1 MDIVEELRQNRENGA
16 KRLVSEYKAGLMS
29 LARRFYKNE
38 SDAEELVNATFAK
51 VVENIDDYLEQSAFF
66 AWMCQIL
73 TNEFRRSVRRKSNK
87 MELYPGV
94 MPEVED
100 ECAQENIYAN
110 LDASLLRDAIENL
123 PKDVRKTLMMHY
135 FMDLSVKDVARLLA
149 IPVGTVK
156 WRLLYARQILAAKL
170 GVAAKKP
177 GVKALLVALALAAI
191 TAAGAANAGARAARP
206 QVPNADE
213 PSALRQ
219 DAAQDRTRGTEGTR
233 GASAPNAASIPSIAS
248 VLPVLSFFETLSPF
262 PTTQTPPQEQ
272 TMNTATCSAAL
283 GAATALAVATPSF
296 GGVIYQ
302 NDFSTRI
309 SKRPVPTGDWQE
321 LAYHAGPLARDYGGT
336 WTDMGTPYADGSQ
349 IQDGWALAN
358 LAGTPSQNYV
368 MAPAYVASDGGNLF
382 FMQQGE
388 GAARTSLATHPIGND
403 FTNGTL
409 RISVDMR
416 APASWPVDGAG
427 ARVVPLFKSQMNALN
442 WNALYETPSAFGMIW
457 RANKSATF
465 PFLLSAKENGSAQG
479 NDLEDASM
487 GQEWHRFVAEIDLDA
502 KRTAC
507 SVYRLGLDHPTPAT
521 TGTLAASKSGLY
533 FYSPLTAERGAVSG
547 IGIYTSMTSASA
559 DDAANSACFD
569 NLLVEWKAPGT
580 SDFLPC
586 YVNDFATRRVRTICP
601 AGTTSGTYAMT
612 PALANDEFTGYEARQ
627 LVPDS
632 DQSLKNVKPQPTGV
646 DNWRRINDDGQG
658 KVDIVDSPARCLRMM
673 KDLNAFVCVSQPLGE
688 EIAGGK
694 VRLSANVRLPDKWRN
709 LSTRCSLIVL
719 GAKSYA
725 STLHQNLSQ
734 GHVGQVG
741 IGGTA
746 DTDFRPRYAEGGA
759 QYGSATCTASSWYQ
773 LVQTADIDNQTYDY
787 TLYAIVNGTIQTNP
801 VFSVTGKPFA
811 NTVDSIGS
819 FALMGY
825 ALGDNTTKAVLFN
838 NLKVWKNVGTAQETL
853 IYSND
858 FWTRR
863 RRVDVARADVAPV
876 IDRADSGV
884 DNWVRRNNGTAAAFI
899 QSAANPAL
907 AFSGATGHAYVFHP
921 FGKTVTTGT
930 LCFRVDMRPAARWK
944 WNSAC
949 GGVVLLGD
957 DTFLQGNRD
966 SSDSFSAH
974 YSVRFGV
981 VGAAGSA
988 DACGLSQGSK
998 PYARSGVTD
1007 QTDAAL
1013 DTTHWYRFCVSAP
1026 LDGGTYSVA
1035 LYDMGAEHPDPETPN
1050 GAFVRRFS
1058 NLAYCNGGPTAGI
1071 SGFALAGF
1079 FVPGY
1084 SAWDPEDPD
1093 ALLFD
1098 NVVVEAPAPFV
1109 MIVR

>member
-1 MDIVEELRQNRENGA
+1 MKKQ
-16 KRLVSEYKAGLMS
+16 
-29 LARRFYKNE
+29 
-38 SDAEELVNATFAK
+38 
-51 VVENIDDYLEQSAFF
+51 AF
-66 AWMCQIL
+66 
-73 TNEFRRSVRRKSNK
+73 RSR
-87 MELYPGV
+87 
-94 MPEVED
+94 
-100 ECAQENIYAN
+100 
-110 LDASLLRDAIENL
+110 AI
-123 PKDVRKTLMMHY
+123 
-135 FMDLSVKDVARLLA
+135 
-149 IPVGTVK
+149 
-156 WRLLYARQILAAKL
+156 
-170 GVAAKKP
+170 
-177 GVKALLVALALAAI
+177 
-191 TAAGAANAGARAARP
+191 
-206 QVPNADE
+206 
-213 PSALRQ
+213 
-219 DAAQDRTRGTEGTR
+219 
-233 GASAPNAASIPSIAS
+233 
-248 VLPVLSFFETLSPF
+248 
-262 PTTQTPPQEQ
+262 
-272 TMNTATCSAAL
+272 AAL

-368 MAPAYVASDGGNLF
+368 MAPACVASDGGNLF
-382 FMQQGE
+382 FMQQGQ
-388 GAARTSLATHPIGND
+388 GATRTSLATHPIGND

-416 APASWPVDGAG
+416 APAAWPANGAG
-427 ARVVPLFKSQMNALN
+427 ARVMPLFKSQMNALN
-442 WNALYETPSAFGMIW
+442 WGALYETPAAFGMIW
-457 RANKSATF
+457 RENKSATV
-465 PFLLSAKENGSAQG
+465 PFLLTGWNDESSAKGW
-479 NDLEDASM
+479 DLSETAM
-487 GQEWHRFVAEIDLDA
+487 GQNWHRLVLVVNLDA
-502 KRTAC
+502 QRIGC
-507 SVYRLGLDHPTPAT
+507 SVYNLGPAHPTPET
-521 TGTLAASKSGLY
+521 TGTPVASVEGPDY
-533 FYSPLTAERGAVSG
+533 CFYRPLTAARGAVSG
-547 IGIYTSMTSASA
+547 IGIYTSMTSAST

-580 SDFLPC
+580 SEFLPC
-586 YVNDFATRRVRTICP
+586 YENDFATRRVRTICP
-601 AGTTSGTYAMT
+601 AGTTSYAYAAT
-612 PALANDEFTGYEARQ
+612 TIHANDEFTGYEARQ

-632 DQSLKNVKPQPTGV
+632 DTSLKNVRPQPTGV

-658 KVDIVDSPARCLRMM
+658 KAEIVDSPTRCLRMM

-688 EIAGGK
+688 EIASGK

-719 GAKSYA
+719 GTKSYA

-884 DNWVRRNNGTAAAFI
+884 DGWTRRNNGTAAAFI

-907 AFSGATGHAYVFHP
+907 AFSGATSHAYVFHP

-949 GGVVLLGD
+949 GGMVLLGD

-998 PYARSGVTD
+998 PYARSGATD
-1007 QTDAAL
+1007 QTGSAL
-1013 DTTHWYRFCVSAP
+1013 DTSHWYRFRVSAP
-1026 LDGGTYSVA
+1026 LEGGTYSVA
-1035 LYDMGAEHPDPETPN
+1035 VYDMGAGHPDPDTPT
-1050 GAFVRRFS
+1050 GALVRQFS
-1058 NLAYCNGGPTAGI
+1058 GLAYCNGGPTAGI

-1084 SAWDPEDPD
+1084 SAWNPEDPD

-1098 NVVVEAPAPFV
+1098 NVVVEKSSSFV
-1109 MIVR
+1109 IIVR

>member
-1 MDIVEELRQNRENGA
+1 
-16 KRLVSEYKAGLMS
+16 
-29 LARRFYKNE
+29 
-38 SDAEELVNATFAK
+38 
-51 VVENIDDYLEQSAFF
+51 
-66 AWMCQIL
+66 
-73 TNEFRRSVRRKSNK
+73 
-87 MELYPGV
+87 
-94 MPEVED
+94 
-100 ECAQENIYAN
+100 
-110 LDASLLRDAIENL
+110 
-123 PKDVRKTLMMHY
+123 
-135 FMDLSVKDVARLLA
+135 
-149 IPVGTVK
+149 
-156 WRLLYARQILAAKL
+156 
-170 GVAAKKP
+170 
-177 GVKALLVALALAAI
+177 
-191 TAAGAANAGARAARP
+191 
-206 QVPNADE
+206 
-213 PSALRQ
+213 
-219 DAAQDRTRGTEGTR
+219 
-233 GASAPNAASIPSIAS
+233 
-248 VLPVLSFFETLSPF
+248 
-262 PTTQTPPQEQ
+262 
-272 TMNTATCSAAL
+272 MNTATRSAAL
-283 GAATALAVATPSF
+283 GAAAALAVTVPAHAITAPAS
-296 GGVIYQ
+296 GVVRGAIYQ
-302 NDFSTRI
+302 NDFSTRM
-309 SKRPVPTGDWQE
+309 SKRPVPVGCWQE

-368 MAPAYVASDGGNLF
+368 MAPACVASDGGNLF

-403 FTNGTL
+403 FTNGVI

-427 ARVVPLFKSQMNALN
+427 ARVMPLFKSQMNDLN
-442 WNALYETPSAFGMIW
+442 WSALYETPSAFGMIW
-457 RANKSATF
+457 RENKSATF
-465 PFLLSAKENGSAQG
+465 PFLLSAKENGSIQG

-507 SVYRLGLDHPTPAT
+507 FVYRLGLDHPTPAT

-533 FYSPLTAERGAVSG
+533 FYSPLTAARGAVSG
-547 IGIYTSMTSASA
+547 IGIYTSMTSAST

-580 SDFLPC
+580 SEFLSC
-586 YVNDFATRRVRTICP
+586 YENDFATRRVRTICP
-601 AGTTSGTYAMT
+601 PGTTSGTYAAT
-612 PALANDEFTGYEARQ
+612 TIHANDEFTGYEARQ

-632 DQSLKNVKPQPTGV
+632 DTSLKNVRPQPTGV

-658 KVDIVDSPARCLRMM
+658 KAEIVDSPTRCLRMM

-863 RRVDVARADVAPV
+863 RRVHVARADVAPV

-998 PYARSGVTD
+998 PYARSGATD